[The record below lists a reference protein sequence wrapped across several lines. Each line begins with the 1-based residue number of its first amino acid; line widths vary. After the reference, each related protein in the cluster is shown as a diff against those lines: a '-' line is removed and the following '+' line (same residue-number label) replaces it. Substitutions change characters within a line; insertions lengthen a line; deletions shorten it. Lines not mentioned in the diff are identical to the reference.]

1 MDPAS
6 IIKEIGG
13 GLAAVVIV
21 AEALV
26 CLILWRAL
34 GERDKAIA
42 ERDKAIAGLQEA
54 RLTDMNAASE
64 RALAMADQNRTVA
77 LEANKTTITNTAS
90 LEASRLMLE
99 RCVAFLERRAG

>member
-42 ERDKAIAGLQEA
+42 ELQAA
-54 RLTDMNAASE
+54 RLSDMNAASE
-64 RALAMADQNRTVA
+64 RALSMADQNRTVA
-77 LEANKTTITNTAS
+77 LEANKTTITNTAA

-99 RCVAFLERRAG
+99 RCVAYLDRRAG

>member
-1 MDPAS
+1 MMDPTS

-21 AEALV
+21 AEGLV

-42 ERDKAIAGLQEA
+42 DLQEA
-54 RLTDMNAASE
+54 RLNDMNAASE

-77 LEANKTTITNTAS
+77 LEANKTTITNTAA
-90 LEASRLMLE
+90 LEASRQMLE
-99 RCVAFLERRAG
+99 RCKAFLDRGA